1 MDVRA
6 LSQMELETQPAPQV
20 EYEFR
25 IFIDEASFDRIC
37 NNANDSREVGGILV
51 GDVLRD
57 ENGPFLRVDD
67 VIEALHAEESGTE
80 LTITHATWNHIHE
93 QMDTT
98 FTGKRILGWYHTHP
112 NFGIFLSERDQFI
125 QQSFFNLPFQIA
137 LVYDPVR
144 KTHGVFSWR
153 DSKPWRVRQY
163 WIGSRQHVWDE
174 ARELSEPP
182 EPKPANTQP
191 QAAETNADPR
201 ANQTAQPFGDFAG
214 NAWIV
219 AAALAGIL
227 LGFTLG
233 LTWKRDSGSATR
245 AEIAQEA
252 VAGLNSD
259 LLAVI
264 RGTVGDEAGKTL
276 EDSIARLDS
285 AVQSLKPLNGD
296 AGAAAAAQSIQDTR
310 NLLDRA
316 RRDRAVAS
324 QMLQQLEKII
334 RSKHT
339 PEFVARD
346 LAAQHVLIADLYVQ
360 LAREAARAGDSAR
373 VSDLLK
379 RAAVAN
385 PEKKA
390 EYEQQLKTF
399 EQQGTLP

>member
-125 QQSFFNLPFQIA
+125 QQSFFNLPFQVA

-163 WIGSRQHVWDE
+163 WIGTRQHVWDE

-182 EPKPANTQP
+182 PEPKPANTQP
-191 QAAETNADPR
+191 ETNADPR
-201 ANQTAQPFGDFAG
+201 ANQTAQPFGDFSG

-233 LTWKRDSGSATR
+233 LTWKRDSGSSTR

-276 EDSIARLDS
+276 EDSITWLDS

-296 AGAAAAAQSIQDTR
+296 AGAAAATQSIQDTR

-324 QMLQQLEKII
+324 QMLQQLEKVI

-360 LAREAARAGDSAR
+360 LAREAARSGDSAR
-373 VSDLLK
+373 VADLLK